1 MKNLQAKLSQYDFE
15 VETLEKEIIR
25 LNSENSELIQILKS
39 IRDAKLEESDYLV
52 FLENLRE
59 KLPNESNEGSLK
71 EENNF
76 LLYTIKNLS
85 DEMSKVNKFG
95 LRLKRKDY

>member
-1 MKNLQAKLSQYDFE
+1 M
-15 VETLEKEIIR
+15 ETLEKEIIR